1 MSKLKLI
8 DIYKLTNK
16 EEYEEAIKLI
26 QKTIETLEDLE
37 EYYYKLLFFEEQ
49 DEMKK
54 TRKWWEK
61 KLAEIKEDYI
71 DYLRNN
77 GVDENV

>member
-16 EEYEEAIKLI
+16 EEYMEAVELI
-26 QKTIETLEDLE
+26 EKTIETLEDLE
-37 EYYYKLLFFEEQ
+37 IYYFKLNFIEEEN
-49 DEMKK
+49 EMKR

-61 KLAEIKEDYI
+61 KLAEIKEDFI

-77 GVDENV
+77 GDDENV

>member
-16 EEYEEAIKLI
+16 DEYMEAVELI
-26 QKTIETLEDLE
+26 EKTIETLEDLE
-37 EYYYKLLFFEEQ
+37 TYYFKLNFIEEEN
-49 DEMKK
+49 EMKK

-61 KLAEIKEDYI
+61 KLAEIKEDFI

-77 GVDENV
+77 GDDENV

>member
-16 EEYEEAIKLI
+16 EEYMEAIELI
-26 QKTIETLEDLE
+26 EKTIETLEDLE
-37 EYYYKLLFFEEQ
+37 IYYFKLNFIEEEN
-49 DEMKK
+49 EMKR

-61 KLAEIKEDYI
+61 KLAEIKEDFI

-77 GVDENV
+77 GDDENV

>member
-16 EEYEEAIKLI
+16 EEYEEAIDLVG
-26 QKTIETLEDLE
+26 KTIETLEDLE
-37 EYYYKLLFFEEQ
+37 GYYFKLNFFEEQ

-77 GVDENV
+77 GVDKND

>member
-16 EEYEEAIKLI
+16 EEYEEAIDLVG
-26 QKTIETLEDLE
+26 KTIETLEDLE
-37 EYYYKLLFFEEQ
+37 GYYFKLNFFEEQ

-61 KLAEIKEDYI
+61 KLAEIKEDFI

-77 GVDENV
+77 GDDENV

>member
-16 EEYEEAIKLI
+16 DEYMEAVELI
-26 QKTIETLEDLE
+26 EKTIETLEDLE
-37 EYYYKLLFFEEQ
+37 IYYFKLNFIEEEN
-49 DEMKK
+49 EMKR

-61 KLAEIKEDYI
+61 KLAEIKEDFI

-77 GVDENV
+77 GDDENV

>member
-1 MSKLKLI
+1 MNKLKLI

-16 EEYEEAIKLI
+16 EEYEEAIDLVG
-26 QKTIETLEDLE
+26 KTIETLEDLE
-37 EYYYKLLFFEEQ
+37 GYYFKLNFFEEQ

-61 KLAEIKEDYI
+61 KLAEIKEDFI

-77 GVDENV
+77 EDDKNV

>member
-16 EEYEEAIKLI
+16 EEYIEAIELI
-26 QKTIETLEDLE
+26 EKTIETLEDLE
-37 EYYYKLLFFEEQ
+37 VYYFKLNFIENEN
-49 DEMKK
+49 EMKK

-77 GVDENV
+77 GVDKND

>member
-1 MSKLKLI
+1 MSELKLI

-16 EEYEEAIKLI
+16 DEYMEAVELI
-26 QKTIETLEDLE
+26 EKTIETLEDLE
-37 EYYYKLLFFEEQ
+37 GYYFKLNFFEEQ

-61 KLAEIKEDYI
+61 KLAEIKEDFI

-77 GVDENV
+77 GDDENV